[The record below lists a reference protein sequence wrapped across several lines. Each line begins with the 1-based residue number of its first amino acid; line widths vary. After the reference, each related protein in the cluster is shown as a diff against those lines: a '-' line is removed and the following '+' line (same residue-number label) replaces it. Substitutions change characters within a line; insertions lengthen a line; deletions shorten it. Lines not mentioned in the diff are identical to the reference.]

1 MLSPVTYYLSGSIY
15 GVKCCF
21 ILSPIREIHLFG
33 LDQGSP
39 SFHDLQLLRQG
50 IFTSREQ
57 ARNNSPWL
65 LLSKASHTDNIT
77 HSCKIYQ
84 RCQVKNLSLF
94 QGEIANNK
102 SVSLQTSK
110 LSFIPLC
117 SLPIWIACTES
128 VPRPSPLLL
137 AAIACRAHLSPELG
151 SIAIQVQIHFWRTAE
166 SK

>member
-21 ILSPIREIHLFG
+21 ILFAYKRNPSLRIRSRKPNFFGRASSPPEN
-33 LDQGSP
+33 
-39 SFHDLQLLRQG
+39 RQETTHHG
-50 IFTSREQ
+50 YSCQR
-57 ARNNSPWL
+57 
-65 LLSKASHTDNIT
+65 ASHTDNIT

-94 QGEIANNK
+94 QGEIASNK